1 MSKFCAACAIASMAC
16 AAAQAGMIS
25 HFDTYSSGQSLHNID
40 GWKGW
45 NNVSSVAGIV
55 SSSQAYS
62 GTNSLAI
69 AAGNTDAVK
78 TLANATSGVWN
89 ITAMQYIATGQSG
102 STYFILLNQYQDN
115 ANTNSVSW
123 SVQMKFDLDRGT
135 VRDDFR
141 GGSVAI
147 QYNTWVRIQ
156 VQVDLDANT
165 VSQYY
170 NRSLVASG
178 AWKRG
183 AASLN
188 AIQAID
194 LYNSGN
200 NTTYY
205 DDVSV
210 QQAALPNVPAPSAI
224 AAAGLAMLFMAPR
237 RKR

>member
-1 MSKFCAACAIASMAC
+1 MGKFYAVCAIASMAG
-16 AAAQAGMIS
+16 AAAQASMIS
-25 HFDTYSSGQSLHNID
+25 HFDNYSNGQSLHNID

-55 SSSQAYS
+55 SSVRAYS

-69 AAGNTDAVK
+69 APGNTDAVR
-78 TLANATSGVWN
+78 LVSNATSGIWN
-89 ITAMQYIATGQSG
+89 ITAMQYIASGQSG
-102 STYFILLNQYQDN
+102 LTYFILMNKYQDN
-115 ANTNSVSW
+115 ANTSSDSW
-123 SVQMKFDLDRGT
+123 SVQMKFDLANGT

-147 QYNTWVRIQ
+147 QYNAWVQIQ
-156 VQVDLDANT
+156 VQVDLNANT

-170 NRSLVASG
+170 NGTLVASG

-183 AASLN
+183 AGSLN
-188 AIQAID
+188 AIQAVD
-194 LYNSGN
+194 LYNNGN

-210 QQAALPNVPAPSAI
+210 QSAASPNVPAPGAI
-224 AAAGLAMLFMAPR
+224 ATTGLAMLLMAPR

>member
-1 MSKFCAACAIASMAC
+1 
-16 AAAQAGMIS
+16 MIS